1 MPPVNHARRERL
13 GDAAIEILASAGA
26 RGLTHR
32 AVDLHAG
39 EPPGT
44 TSRYFRTR
52 DALLTA
58 AAERARDLHFADLRA
73 ERQDLLSIVRN
84 ALGANRSRH
93 LAMFELFLESTR
105 RPALRETL
113 TEIRRSQIELIQ
125 KARGLSESEATS
137 LVSAVTGLVLIGLT
151 TPSAIGPD
159 EVEHLMRAW
168 AA

>member
-32 AVDLHAG
+32 AVDLQAG

-52 DALLTA
+52 DALLA
-58 AAERARDLHFADLRA
+58 AAATRARDLHFADLQA
-73 ERQDLLSIVRN
+73 EQPDLPSIVRD

-113 TEIRRSQIELIQ
+113 TEIRRSQIELVA
-125 KARGLSESEATS
+125 KAQGVTETEATS
-137 LVSAVTGLVLIGLT
+137 LVSAITGLVLIGLT
-151 TPSAIGPD
+151 TPSAVGPV
-159 EVEHLMRAW
+159 EVEQLIRAW
-168 AA
+168 S

>member
-32 AVDLHAG
+32 AVDLRAG

-52 DALLTA
+52 DALLA
-58 AAERARDLHFADLRA
+58 GAAERARDLHFADLRA
-73 ERQDLLSIVRN
+73 ERQDLPSIVRN

-125 KARGLSESEATS
+125 RARGLTEPQAAA
-137 LVSAVTGLVLIGLT
+137 LVSAITGLVLIGLT
-151 TPSAIGPD
+151 TPLAIGPD
-159 EVEHLMRAW
+159 DVERLMQAW

>member
-32 AVDLHAG
+32 AVDQQAG

-52 DALLTA
+52 DALLAGA
-58 AAERARDLHFADLRA
+58 AQRARDLHFADLSA
-73 ERQDLLSIVRN
+73 EQPDMVSVVQN

-93 LAMFELFLESTR
+93 LAMFELFLEATR

-113 TEIRRSQIELIQ
+113 TEIRRSQIELVR
-125 KARGLSESEATS
+125 KARGLTETQATA
-137 LVSAVTGLVLIGLT
+137 LVSAITGLVVIGLT
-151 TPSAIGPD
+151 TPSAIGPG
-159 EVEHLMRAW
+159 EVERLMR
-168 AA
+168 